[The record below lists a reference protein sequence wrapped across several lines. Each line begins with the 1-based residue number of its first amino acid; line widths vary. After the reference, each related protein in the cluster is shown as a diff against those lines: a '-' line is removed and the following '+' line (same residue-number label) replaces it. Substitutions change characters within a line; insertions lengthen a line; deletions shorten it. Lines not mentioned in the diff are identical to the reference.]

1 MSKYAWNTLVVL
13 QPELFFSHFFS
24 MLLKE
29 LAERGLHHVSR
40 IAEATMSHVFSIE
53 SLQEN
58 YEASTPYDSYDSYN
72 DLRFARYVT
81 WH

>member
-13 QPELFFSHFFS
+13 RPELFFLIFS
-24 MLLKE
+24 QCCSSE

-53 SLQEN
+53 SQ
-58 YEASTPYDSYDSYN
+58 ASIHHMIHMIHTMI
-72 DLRFARYVT
+72 
-81 WH
+81 